1 MSDEVINFDEP
12 FEVNEGGEF
21 IVYPDGYEGTFV
33 CQSVETV
40 KTDGKEAIVLVGDVD
55 GAKVREHI
63 GLRVTGGR
71 TRDILVWRL
80 SAPLVSFGARKHG
93 DKVTPA
99 DLLKCKGKRGPV
111 RLKQESFV
119 SNQGSTKGKT
129 LLSNKVDR
137 WLDPAKA
144 RSAAPAATHDGS
156 ETDENTTGGGFDF

>member
-12 FEVNEGGEF
+12 FEVNEGEEF
-21 IVYPDGYEGTFV
+21 IVYPDGYEGMFV

-40 KTDGKEAIVLVGDVD
+40 KTNGKEAIVLVGNVD

-71 TRDILVWRL
+71 TRDIIVWRL

-99 DLLKCKGKRGPV
+99 DLLKCKGKKGPV
-111 RLKQESFV
+111 RLARESFE
-119 SNQGSTKGKT
+119 SNKTGKT
-129 LLSNKVDR
+129 LWSNKVDR

-156 ETDENTTGGGFDF
+156 ETDEDNTIGGGFDF